1 MPTITLSLKIIG
13 DDVPVSP
20 LLGSPFF
27 TDQTTLPVLASRAT
41 SVVSAWCR
49 KILPSAYDT
58 PRFTVS
64 QHITGMTF
72 GSCFGSYFQTILFSS
87 LRLSAWTVFG
97 NGAWTYIKSPMT
109 SGPPSW
115 PRSTPVENV
124 HATCN
129 LPTLAAVI
137 WLSFE

>member
-1 MPTITLSLKIIG
+1 MPTMTLSLKIIG

-27 TDQTTLPVLASRAT
+27 TDQTNLPVLASRAT

-49 KILPSAYDT
+49 KILPSAYAT

-72 GSCFGSYFQTILFSS
+72 GSCFGSYLQTILFSS
-87 LRLSAWTVFG
+87 LSLSAETVFG
-97 NGAWTYIKSPMT
+97 TDAWTFINSPVT
-109 SGPPSW
+109 DGP
-115 PRSTPVENV
+115 
-124 HATCN
+124 
-129 LPTLAAVI
+129 L
-137 WLSFE
+137 

>member
-1 MPTITLSLKIIG
+1 MLCAVPEPRTPYSPPEMPTMTLSLKIIG
-13 DDVPVSP
+13 DDVPLSP

-41 SVVSAWCR
+41 SVVSARCR
-49 KILPSAYDT
+49 KILPSPYAT

-72 GSCFGSYFQTILFSS
+72 GSWCDSYFQMMLPFSFRS
-87 LRLSAWTVFG
+87 IANTVLG
-97 NGAWTYIKSPMT
+97 NGAYTYMVSPML
-109 SGPPSW
+109 SGPPSC

-124 HATCN
+124 
-129 LPTLAAVI
+129 
-137 WLSFE
+137 